1 MFERKE
7 FCDAGVEIASRVRGL
22 YSDAGGR
29 GPSLVLTRLGNA
41 DEERMEGWMERE
53 EEEEEAWGLH
63 KLSLTHTCLTCYLF
77 HGFLALSTPPF
88 SGALSLH
95 SLGAIQ

>member
-41 DEERMEGWMERE
+41 DGEGWKDGWR
-53 EEEEEAWGLH
+53 GRKRRRRH
-63 KLSLTHTCLTCYLF
+63 GDCTSSL
-77 HGFLALSTPPF
+77 
-88 SGALSLH
+88 
-95 SLGAIQ
+95 